1 MKIETYQFPKSSF
14 LSVDKDMSLIISY
27 LLKNERLK
35 KLLYYTTKDCLD
47 KPNLT
52 DQQTLELIQ
61 NNIRLFPKLYVDP
74 DLRTYIVISFDNF
87 TESKN
92 PEFRDNTVEFDII
105 CHMDQWNLGD
115 FKLRPFK
122 IAGEI
127 DSMLNNQKLTGIGR
141 LQFLTAQ
148 EIVMTDEFS
157 GLCLMYQATHGGE
170 DQLDAPMAKDEIDIV
185 NNFDSIFN
193 KK

>member
-1 MKIETYQFPKSSF
+1 MKIETYQYPKSSF
-14 LSVDKDMSLIISY
+14 LSVDKDMSLIITY

-35 KLLYYTTKDCLD
+35 KLLYYTSRDCLTRPRLND
-47 KPNLT
+47 A
-52 DQQTLELIQ
+52 QTLELIE
-61 NNIRLFPKLYVDP
+61 NNIKLFPKLYVDP
-74 DLRTYIVISFDNF
+74 AVRTYITLSFDNF
-87 TESKN
+87 VESGN
-92 PEFRDNTVEFDII
+92 PQFRDNTVEFDII

-115 FKLRPFK
+115 FQLRPFK

-141 LQFLTAQ
+141 LQFVTAQ

-170 DQLDAPMAKDEIDIV
+170 DELNAPKDDADIKA
-185 NNFDSIFN
+185 NFDKIFN
-193 KK
+193 NK